1 MLKKAQG
8 DEIGAKASF
17 DRAQKLYAELSAR
30 DASNARRW
38 LRGSQADPGGS
49 SAGSEAS
56 VSQKNKIFNVRLPE
70 AAEISLSRLLML
82 VTPERGCLTALSAA
96 IRQCRVQ
103 RKSQSERTLGDNCVS
118 RPGPVET
125 NRAVVPP
132 SQRTP
137 LGL

>member
-1 MLKKAQG
+1 VKTEDPNDRTESLLAAVLNEQGVLKKAQG

-70 AAEISLSRLLML
+70 AA
-82 VTPERGCLTALSAA
+82 
-96 IRQCRVQ
+96 
-103 RKSQSERTLGDNCVS
+103 
-118 RPGPVET
+118 
-125 NRAVVPP
+125 
-132 SQRTP
+132 
-137 LGL
+137 

>member
-38 LRGSQADPGGS
+38 LRGSQAGPGGS

-82 VTPERGCLTALSAA
+82 VPSETRLLDGAFCSYSSMPGSAEVT
-96 IRQCRVQ
+96 IRA
-103 RKSQSERTLGDNCVS
+103 NS
-118 RPGPVET
+118 R
-125 NRAVVPP
+125 R
-132 SQRTP
+132 
-137 LGL
+137 